1 MERDLQVIK
10 KVIGCGF
17 KSVLLLNLGRW
28 GVRAVVH
35 MSIIVLKHK
44 MSAVA
49 LGVGNQSGLV

>member
-1 MERDLQVIK
+1 MQVIK

-17 KSVLLLNLGRW
+17 KSVLLLNLDRW
-28 GVRAVVH
+28 GIGAVVH

-49 LGVGNQSGLV
+49 MGFGKQGGLV